1 MFAGAA
7 VLCSLNLV
15 FRLPAAADQPQQG
28 CCEDPEQTAA
38 EEENQ
43 EEEEEE
49 PQQQQLWAEYSMH
62 QHPSGWHN
70 KQQSPEKKAK
80 QGAEKPQQ
88 CQRSHAH
95 QRTQQYGPAV

>member
-7 VLCSLNLV
+7 VLFSLNLM

-43 EEEEEE
+43 EEEE
-49 PQQQQLWAEYSMH
+49 PQQPQLWAEYSTH
-62 QHPSGWHN
+62 QEPSGWHN
-70 KQQSPEKKAK
+70 NQQSSEKKAK

-95 QRTQQYGPAV
+95 QRTQQYVPAV